1 MFVKVIIDISH
12 EAVDRPFEYVVP
24 PELEDRVKEGGR
36 VIVPFGAGNKERKAY
51 VVALSDT
58 PEFPVE
64 RLKSIIAIDE
74 RAVGIEDELFAM
86 AAWMRHR
93 YGCTM
98 NTALQTVLPVKKK
111 IKENIYKVVSLNV
124 SGDALDAA
132 LDESKKSMRYAA
144 RLRLLRELMNTP
156 SLPLSM
162 ITGKLG
168 VSASVVNTMAKNGLV
183 RIDSQR
189 EYRNPKANTM
199 EKKDIVLSGEQLSA
213 IQNIKERMHSDT
225 PGTTVLHGITGS
237 GKTEVYIELI
247 QQTIEDGKQAIVLI
261 PEIAL
266 TFQTLMRF
274 YSRFGDRV
282 SVIHSRLS
290 EGERYDQYEKA
301 RTGQLDII
309 IGPRSALF
317 VPFDKLG
324 IIIIDEEHET
334 SYKSEKMPKYHA
346 REVAEY
352 IAEKKNAL
360 LLLGSA
366 TPSIDSYYK
375 AKSGR
380 YSLEILNNRNGGA
393 RPATVHVADMR
404 QELKNGNKSY
414 FSKKL
419 KDLLRTRLLKGEQA
433 MLFIN
438 RRGLAGFVS
447 CRDCGYVQ
455 KCPHCDVSLSEHA
468 GGKLVCHYCG
478 YSMDK
483 PVVCPECGSKFFAG
497 FRAGTEKI
505 EQEIKKLM
513 PGARV
518 LRMDA
523 DTTKNKDD
531 YEKILSAFSAG
542 EADVLVGTQMIVK
555 GHDFPNVT
563 LVGVVAADLS
573 LYASDYRAAE
583 RTFQL
588 ITQAAGRAG
597 RGSKAG
603 DVVVQTYQ
611 PDSYAIVHAV
621 NQDYTGFYN
630 EEILYRDLAD
640 YPPLSHMMAVQ
651 IYSASEE
658 LADST
663 AESIVAGLKGH
674 FDDKVIIGPAKAV
687 ISRISDIYRMV
698 VYIKDS
704 EIDELIAIKDFVDEM
719 SEKLDKNRISIQ
731 YDIDPIGS
739 F

>member
-1 MFVKVIIDISH
+1 MFAKVIIDISH
-12 EAVDRPFEYVVP
+12 EAVDRPFEYIIP
-24 PELEDRVKEGGR
+24 DHLAEEIYEGSR
-36 VIVPFGAGNKERKAY
+36 IIVPFGNGNKERKAY
-51 VVALSDT
+51 VVGLSDT
-58 PEFPVE
+58 PEYPVDK
-64 RLKSIIAIDE
+64 LKSIIDVDE
-74 RAVGIEDELFAM
+74 KAVGVEDKLFAL

-98 NTALQTVLPVKKK
+98 NAALQTVLPVKKK
-111 IKENIYKVVSLNV
+111 IKENTYKMVSLKAE
-124 SGDALDAA
+124 GEELDAA
-132 LDESKKSMRYAA
+132 IDESKKNA
-144 RLRLLRELMNTP
+144 RFASRLLLLKELQNVKTI
-156 SLPLSM
+156 PLS
-162 ITGKLG
+162 IIVQKLG
-168 VSASVVNTMAKNGLV
+168 VSTAVVDTLAKHGIVEIEIL
-183 RIDSQR
+183 R
-189 EYRNPKANTM
+189 EYRNPEVAGMDSKT
-199 EKKDIVLSGEQLSA
+199 IVLSEEQKRA
-213 IQNIKERMHSDT
+213 IDSITKRMRNDA

-247 QQTIEDGKQAIVLI
+247 KCCIEDGKKAIVLI

-274 YSRFGDRV
+274 YARFGNRV
-282 SVIHSRLS
+282 SVMHSRLS

-301 RTGQLDII
+301 RRGELDII

-317 VPFDKLG
+317 APLDNIG

-352 IAEKKNAL
+352 IAARDKAL

-375 AKSGR
+375 TRIGK
-380 YSLEILNNRNGGA
+380 YSLEVLESRNGGA

-419 KDLLRTRLLKGEQA
+419 KELLTDRIVRGEQA

-438 RRGLAGFVS
+438 RRGMAGFIS
-447 CRDCGYVQ
+447 CRDCGFVL
-455 KCPHCDVSLSEHA
+455 KCPHCDVSLSEHS
-468 GGKLVCHYCG
+468 GGNMVCHYCG
-478 YSMDK
+478 FQMIR
-483 PVVCPECGSKFFAG
+483 PALCPECSSKYFAG
-497 FRAGTEKI
+497 FRAGTERI
-505 EQEIKKLM
+505 EAEIKKIY
-513 PGARV
+513 PTARV

-531 YEKILSAFSAG
+531 YEKILSSFASR
-542 EADVLVGTQMIVK
+542 EADILVGTQMIVK

-588 ITQAAGRAG
+588 VTQAAGRAG
-597 RGSKAG
+597 RGAKKG
-603 DVVVQTYQ
+603 DVVIQTYQ
-611 PDSYAIVHAV
+611 PDNYAIVHAAK
-621 NQDYTGFYN
+621 QDYVGFYN
-630 EEILYRDLAD
+630 EEILYRDLSD
-640 YPPLSHMMAVQ
+640 YPPVNHMMALQ
-651 IYSASEE
+651 IYSTQEQ
-658 LADST
+658 LAQNT
-663 AESIVAGLKGH
+663 ADTIVTRLKGQ
-674 FDDKVIIGPAKAV
+674 FDDKVIIGPSKALISKVRDIHRQV
-687 ISRISDIYRMV
+687 IYV
-698 VYIKDS
+698 KDAS
-704 EIDELIAIKDFVDEM
+704 LDSLIEMKDYVDTITE
-719 SEKLDKNRISIQ
+719 SLDKRRVSVQ

>member
-1 MFVKVIIDISH
+1 MFAKVIIDISH
-12 EAVDRPFEYVVP
+12 EAVDRPFEYIIP
-24 PELEDRVKEGGR
+24 DHLAEKIYEGSR
-36 VIVPFGAGNKERKAY
+36 IIVPFGNGNKERKAY
-51 VVALSDT
+51 VVGLSDT
-58 PEFPVE
+58 PEYPVDK
-64 RLKSIIAIDE
+64 LKSIIDVDE
-74 RAVGIEDELFAM
+74 KAVGVEDKLFAL

-98 NTALQTVLPVKKK
+98 NAALQTVLPVKKK
-111 IKENIYKVVSLNV
+111 IKENTYKMVSLKAE
-124 SGDALDAA
+124 GEELDAA
-132 LDESKKSMRYAA
+132 IDESKKNA
-144 RLRLLRELMNTP
+144 RFASRLLLLKELQNVKTI
-156 SLPLSM
+156 PLS
-162 ITGKLG
+162 IIVQKLG
-168 VSASVVNTMAKNGLV
+168 VSTAVVDTLAKHGIVEIEIL
-183 RIDSQR
+183 R
-189 EYRNPKANTM
+189 EYRNPEVAGMDSKT
-199 EKKDIVLSGEQLSA
+199 IVLSEEQKRA
-213 IQNIKERMHSDT
+213 IDSITKRMRNDA

-247 QQTIEDGKQAIVLI
+247 KCCIEDGKKAIVLI

-274 YSRFGDRV
+274 YARFGNRV
-282 SVIHSRLS
+282 SVMHSRLS

-301 RTGQLDII
+301 RRGELDII

-317 VPFDKLG
+317 APLDNIG

-352 IAEKKNAL
+352 IAARDKAL

-375 AKSGR
+375 TRIGK
-380 YSLEILNNRNGGA
+380 YSLEVLESRNGGA

-419 KDLLRTRLLKGEQA
+419 KELLTDRIVRGEQA

-438 RRGLAGFVS
+438 RRGMAGFIS
-447 CRDCGYVQ
+447 CRDCGFVL
-455 KCPHCDVSLSEHA
+455 KCPHCDVSLSEHS
-468 GGKLVCHYCG
+468 GGNMVCHYCG
-478 YSMDK
+478 FQMIR
-483 PVVCPECGSKFFAG
+483 PALCPECSSKYFAG
-497 FRAGTEKI
+497 FRAGTERI
-505 EQEIKKLM
+505 EAEIKKIY
-513 PGARV
+513 PTARV

-531 YEKILSAFSAG
+531 YEKILSSFASR
-542 EADVLVGTQMIVK
+542 EADILVGTQMIVK

-588 ITQAAGRAG
+588 VTQAAGRAG
-597 RGSKAG
+597 RGAKKG
-603 DVVVQTYQ
+603 DVVIQTYQ
-611 PDSYAIVHAV
+611 PDNYAIVHAAK
-621 NQDYTGFYN
+621 QDYVGFYN
-630 EEILYRDLAD
+630 EEILYRDLSD
-640 YPPLSHMMAVQ
+640 YPPVNHMMALQ
-651 IYSASEE
+651 IYSTQEQ
-658 LADST
+658 LAQNT
-663 AESIVAGLKGH
+663 ADTIVTRLKGQ
-674 FDDKVIIGPAKAV
+674 FDDKVIIGPSKALISKVRDIHRQV
-687 ISRISDIYRMV
+687 IYV
-698 VYIKDS
+698 KDAS
-704 EIDELIAIKDFVDEM
+704 LDSLIEMKDYVDTITE
-719 SEKLDKNRISIQ
+719 SLDKRRVSVQ

>member
-1 MFVKVIIDISH
+1 MFAKVIIDISH
-12 EAVDRPFEYVVP
+12 EAVDRPFEYIIP
-24 PELEDRVKEGGR
+24 DHLAEKIYEGSR
-36 VIVPFGAGNKERKAY
+36 IIVPFGNGNKERKAY
-51 VVALSDT
+51 VVGLSDT
-58 PEFPVE
+58 PEYPVDK
-64 RLKSIIAIDE
+64 LKSIIDVDE
-74 RAVGIEDELFAM
+74 KAVGVEDKLFAL

-98 NTALQTVLPVKKK
+98 NAALQTVLPVKKK
-111 IKENIYKVVSLNV
+111 IKENTYKMVSLKAE
-124 SGDALDAA
+124 GEELDAA
-132 LDESKKSMRYAA
+132 IDESKKNA
-144 RLRLLRELMNTP
+144 RFASRLLLLKELQNVKTI
-156 SLPLSM
+156 PLS
-162 ITGKLG
+162 IIVQKLG
-168 VSASVVNTMAKNGLV
+168 VSTAVVDTLAKHGIVEIEIL
-183 RIDSQR
+183 R
-189 EYRNPKANTM
+189 EYRNPEVAGMDSKT
-199 EKKDIVLSGEQLSA
+199 IVLSEEQKRA
-213 IQNIKERMHSDT
+213 IDSITKRMRNDA

-247 QQTIEDGKQAIVLI
+247 KCCIEDGKKAIVLI

-274 YSRFGDRV
+274 YARFGNRV
-282 SVIHSRLS
+282 SVMHSRLS

-301 RTGQLDII
+301 RRGELDII

-317 VPFDKLG
+317 APLDNIG

-352 IAEKKNAL
+352 IAARDKAL

-375 AKSGR
+375 TRIGK
-380 YSLEILNNRNGGA
+380 YSLEVLESRNGGA

-419 KDLLRTRLLKGEQA
+419 KELLTDRIVRGEQA

-438 RRGLAGFVS
+438 RRGMAGFIS
-447 CRDCGYVQ
+447 CRDCGFVL
-455 KCPHCDVSLSEHA
+455 KCPHCDVSLSEHS
-468 GGKLVCHYCG
+468 GGNMVCHYCG
-478 YSMDK
+478 FQMIR
-483 PVVCPECGSKFFAG
+483 PALCPECSSKYFAG
-497 FRAGTEKI
+497 FRAGTERI
-505 EQEIKKLM
+505 EAEIKKIY
-513 PGARV
+513 PTARV

-523 DTTKNKDD
+523 DTTKNKED
-531 YEKILSAFSAG
+531 YEKILSSFASR
-542 EADVLVGTQMIVK
+542 EADILVGTQMIVK

-588 ITQAAGRAG
+588 VTQAAGRAG
-597 RGSKAG
+597 RGAKKG
-603 DVVVQTYQ
+603 DVVIQTYQ
-611 PDSYAIVHAV
+611 PDNYAIVHAAK
-621 NQDYTGFYN
+621 QDYVGFYN
-630 EEILYRDLAD
+630 EEILYRDLSD
-640 YPPLSHMMAVQ
+640 YPPVNHMMALQ
-651 IYSASEE
+651 IYSTQEQ
-658 LADST
+658 LAQNT
-663 AESIVAGLKGH
+663 ADTIVTRLKGQ
-674 FDDKVIIGPAKAV
+674 FDDKVIIGPSKALISKVRDIHRQV
-687 ISRISDIYRMV
+687 IYV
-698 VYIKDS
+698 KDAS
-704 EIDELIAIKDFVDEM
+704 LDSLIEMKDYVDTITE
-719 SEKLDKNRISIQ
+719 SLDKRRVSVQ

>member
-12 EAVDRPFEYVVP
+12 EAVDRPFEYIVP
-24 PELEDRVKEGGR
+24 PGLEGKVSEGSR

-51 VVALSDT
+51 VVALSDKA
-58 PEFPVE
+58 EYPVE

-74 RAVGIEDELFAM
+74 KAVGIEDELFAM

-124 SGDALDAA
+124 SGDALEAA
-132 LDESKKSMRYAA
+132 LDESKKSARFAA
-144 RLRLLRELMNTP
+144 RLRLLKELMQSE

-189 EYRNPKANTM
+189 EYRNPKAPSM
-199 EKKDIVLSGEQLSA
+199 ARKDIVLSDEQQAA
-213 IQNIKERMHSDT
+213 INSIAGRMHSDN
-225 PGTTVLHGITGS
+225 PGTTLLHGITGS

-247 QQTIEDGKQAIVLI
+247 QRAIDDGKQAIVLI

-301 RTGQLDII
+301 RTGKLDII

-317 VPFDKLG
+317 VPFDRLG

-352 IAEKKNAL
+352 IADKKKAL

-366 TPSIDSYYK
+366 TPSIDSFYR
-375 AKSGR
+375 AKSGK
-380 YSLEILNNRNGGA
+380 YDIEVLSNRNGGA
-393 RPATVHVADMR
+393 KPATVHVADMR

-419 KDLLRTRLLKGEQA
+419 KDLLRMRLLKGEQT

-447 CRDCGYVQ
+447 CRDCGFVQ

-478 YSMDK
+478 FSMDK
-483 PVVCPECGSKFFAG
+483 PTLCPECGSKFFAG

-597 RGSKAG
+597 RGNKAG

-621 NQDYTGFYN
+621 NQDYAGFYN
-630 EEILYRDLAD
+630 EEVLYRDLAD

-651 IYSASEE
+651 LYSASEE
-658 LADST
+658 LADNT
-663 AESIVAGLKGH
+663 AAEIVAGLKGH
-674 FDDKVIIGPAKAV
+674 FNDKVIIGPAKAV
-687 ISRISDIYRMV
+687 ISRINDVHRMV
-698 VYIKDS
+698 IYIKDS
-704 EIDELIAIKDFVDEM
+704 EIDELIAVKDYVDGM
-719 SEKLDKNRISIQ
+719 SAGLDKNKISIQ